1 DRANSERADNVLRGI
16 AGSSMVGVYIAYK
29 GRFRYVNA
37 KMADMFGYTRSEMV
51 EKVAS
56 TISFPETSS
65 QKDDD
70 AGARER
76 LIGEVPGLWMERKGR
91 RKDGTLIEVEVFGSL
106 MMLDNELVT
115 IGMILDI
122 MCRKEVE
129 R

>member
-1 DRANSERADNVLRGI
+1 
-16 AGSSMVGVYIAYK
+16 
-29 GRFRYVNA
+29 A
-37 KMADMFGYTRSEMV
+37 KMADMFGYTSSEMA
-51 EKVAS
+51 EKVSS
-56 TISFPETSS
+56 TIIFPETSS

-115 IGMILDI
+115 FGIALDI
-122 MCRKEVE
+122 TRRKEVE
-129 R
+129 AQARLALLVHHLVFNKGSSAGIRPGMP